1 VINAYDLDKISAI
14 WMLCCNDSNPIITY
28 RGVAY
33 RLGWG
38 IDTDAE
44 TEVKNLVKSRG
55 ELFSIVIDKNWLE
68 DWKQWVINGKHWPQW
83 IRDNQ
88 EEDIARSVIVNN
100 LSQVDV
106 FRCQLRTFSRKDPCT
121 PEQIQ
126 LGLEHL
132 DRLRKAV
139 AESREESLRR
149 WSSLV
154 VPIAVPLMALV
165 ATIWVGLRSLELSR
179 ATSADTNNVSR
190 EVNQAQTLVKRLE
203 LAATMRANAYEKS
216 LDDMRLASIAAVQGK
231 ADELQAKLDEIRFNY
246 YRIEPLIATKGQRQE
261 LWKNLQDLEILCQEL
276 QADRTQSSAANQ
288 PATVKRLDDLR
299 TKIHDQLFQYLY
311 VTTPD
316 EMSWHGLSWPRSAPP
331 D

>member
-1 VINAYDLDKISAI
+1 
-14 WMLCCNDSNPIITY
+14 
-28 RGVAY
+28 
-33 RLGWG
+33 
-38 IDTDAE
+38 
-44 TEVKNLVKSRG
+44 
-55 ELFSIVIDKNWLE
+55 
-68 DWKQWVINGKHWPQW
+68 
-83 IRDNQ
+83 
-88 EEDIARSVIVNN
+88 
-100 LSQVDV
+100 
-106 FRCQLRTFSRKDPCT
+106 
-121 PEQIQ
+121 
-126 LGLEHL
+126 
-132 DRLRKAV
+132 
-139 AESREESLRR
+139 
-149 WSSLV
+149 

-165 ATIWVGLRSLELSR
+165 ATTWVGLRSLELSR

-261 LWKNLQDLEILCQEL
+261 LWKNLQDLEIRCQEL

-316 EMSWHGLSWPRSAPP
+316 EMSWHGLSWPRSAPQ